1 MRSRSTVHGASLL
14 SGGLQASIALILSNT
29 AKANDILKKEREH
42 FVEEGDVKDPPI
54 HPGEI
59 IGGDVLSALNM
70 SVAEAAAKMGISRQ
84 TLHRIIHGQMAVTP
98 EMALRIGKFCGNGPR
113 LWLNMQTAHDLWHA
127 RQKLAADL
135 ARIPTME
142 A

>member
-1 MRSRSTVHGASLL
+1 M
-14 SGGLQASIALILSNT
+14 
-29 AKANDILKKEREH
+29 KKEREYL
-42 FVEEGDVKDPPI
+42 VKEGDVKDPPI

-59 IGGDVLSALNM
+59 IGEDVLPALNM
-70 SVAEAAAKMGISRQ
+70 SVAEAAAKMGVTRQ
-84 TLHRIIHGQMAVTP
+84 TLHRIIAGQTAITP
-98 EMALRIGKFCGNGPR
+98 EMALRIGKFCGNGPD
-113 LWLNMQTAHDLWHA
+113 LWLNMQAAYDLWYA

>member
-1 MRSRSTVHGASLL
+1 M
-14 SGGLQASIALILSNT
+14 
-29 AKANDILKKEREH
+29 KKEREYL
-42 FVEEGDVKDPPI
+42 VKEGDVKDPPI

-59 IGGDVLSALNM
+59 IGEDVLPALNM
-70 SVAEAAAKMGISRQ
+70 SVAEAAGKMGVTRQ
-84 TLHRIIHGQMAVTP
+84 TLHRIIAGQTAITP
-98 EMALRIGKFCGNGPR
+98 EMALRIGKFCGNGPD
-113 LWLNMQTAHDLWHA
+113 LWLNMQATYDLWHA

>member
-1 MRSRSTVHGASLL
+1 MDPGESPS
-14 SGGLQASIALILSNT
+14 SGGLRTSIGSTLSNT
-29 AKANDILKKEREH
+29 IEAEGTMMKEREYL
-42 FVEEGDVKDPPI
+42 VKEGDVKDPPI

-84 TLHRIIHGQMAVTP
+84 TLHRIIRGQMAVTP

-113 LWLNMQTAHDLWHA
+113 LWLNMQTAHDLW
-127 RQKLAADL
+127 
-135 ARIPTME
+135 
-142 A
+142 